1 MSGTDARTVPAPSRT
16 GLSIYTLATR
26 LMRPVA
32 PLLLRAR
39 LKRGK
44 EEATRLGE
52 RYGIASKPRPEGQ
65 LVWFHAA
72 SIGESLS
79 ILTLI
84 RRLIDEVPGL
94 NVLVTTGTVTSA
106 QLLAQRLPKEA
117 FHQFVPLDH
126 PAFCARFLDHWKPDL
141 AVWVESE
148 FWPNLIAETDRRRI
162 PLALVNGRIT
172 EKSFQSWQRMRGMIA
187 YLVGRFSVVLA
198 QSAASAERLEALGA
212 AHAGLPGN
220 LKHDAPAPSADPED
234 LVLLQQALGKRP
246 VWVATNTHEGEEEAA
261 AQAHLSLSKTRPDLL
276 TIIVLRHPARGPQV
290 AATLS
295 SMGLSTVTRSS
306 GALPSPDTQV
316 YLVDTLGE
324 VGLFY
329 RLSNL
334 VFVGG
339 SFAEM
344 GGHNPFEAA
353 RLGCALLAGPSDFNF
368 QEAYAALEKGGGM
381 LRVQNADTLTQSL
394 AALLDD
400 NEKRMMMG
408 DAAKRIA
415 SEDSGATERT
425 LAALLRF
432 LAPTNAET

>member
-1 MSGTDARTVPAPSRT
+1 MDARTVPAPSRT
-16 GLSIYTLATR
+16 GLIVYSIVTR
-26 LMRPVA
+26 IMRPIA

-44 EEATRLGE
+44 EDASRLGE
-52 RYGIASKPRPEGQ
+52 RYGVASIPRPDGQ

-84 RRLIDEVPGL
+84 RRLIDEVPGVR
-94 NVLVTTGTVTSA
+94 VLVTTGTVTSA
-106 QLLAQRLPKEA
+106 ELLSKRLPKEA

-172 EKSFQSWQRMRGMIA
+172 EKSFQSWQKMRGMIA
-187 YLVGRFSVVLA
+187 DLIGRFSVVMA

-212 AHAGLPGN
+212 AQASLPGN
-220 LKHDAPAPSADPED
+220 LKHDAPPPSADPD
-234 LVLLQQALGKRP
+234 ALAILQQALGKRP
-246 VWVATNTHEGEEEAA
+246 VWIATNTHEGEEEAA
-261 AQAHLSLSKTRPDLL
+261 AQAHLSLSETRPGLL

-290 AATLS
+290 AEMIS
-295 SMGLSTVTRSS
+295 GLGLTVATRSS
-306 GALPSPDTQV
+306 GAVPTPDTQI

-334 VFVGG
+334 VFIGG
-339 SFAEM
+339 TFADM

-353 RLGCALLAGPSDFNF
+353 RLGCALVAGPSEFNF
-368 QEAYAALEKGGGM
+368 QEAYASLEKGGGM
-381 LRVQNADTLTQSL
+381 LRVSNDEALTQSI
-394 AALLDD
+394 AALLDND
-400 NEKRMMMG
+400 EKRMMMG
-408 DAAKRIA
+408 DAARRIA

-425 LAALLRF
+425 LAALLHF
-432 LAPTNAET
+432 LAPKAQT

>member
-1 MSGTDARTVPAPSRT
+1 MSGTDAKTVPAPSRT
-16 GLSIYTLATR
+16 GLAVYALVTR
-26 LMRPVA
+26 LLRPVA

-44 EEATRLGE
+44 EDAARLGE
-52 RYGIASKPRPEGQ
+52 RYGIASRPRPEGN

-84 RRLIDEVPGL
+84 RRLIDEVPGV
-94 NVLVTTGTVTSA
+94 NVLVTTGTLTSA
-106 QLLAQRLPKEA
+106 ELLSQRLPKEA

-162 PLALVNGRIT
+162 PLALINGRIT
-172 EKSFQSWQRMRGMIA
+172 EKSFQSWQRAPGMIA
-187 YLVGRFSVVLA
+187 DLVGRFSVILA
-198 QSAASAERLEALGA
+198 QSAASADRLEALGA
-212 AHAGLPGN
+212 AYTELPGN
-220 LKHDAPAPSADPED
+220 LKHDAPAPSADPHA
-234 LVLLQQALGKRP
+234 LGALQHAIGKRP

-261 AQAHLSLSKTRPDLL
+261 AQAHLSLAQTRPDLL
-276 TIIVLRHPARGPQV
+276 TIILLRHPARGPQL
-290 AATLS
+290 AKTLS
-295 SMGLSTVTRSS
+295 GMGLSVMTRSS
-306 GALPSPDTQV
+306 GDVPAAHTQI

-339 SFAEM
+339 TFAEM
-344 GGHNPFEAA
+344 GGHNPFEPA
-353 RLGCALLAGPSDFNF
+353 RLGCALIAGPSDFNF
-368 QEAYAALEKGGGM
+368 QEAYAVLEEGGGM
-381 LRVQNADTLTQSL
+381 LRVLDANAMTQTI

-400 NEKRMMMG
+400 TEKRMMMG
-408 DAAKRIA
+408 EAARRIA

-425 LAALLRF
+425 LAALLRL
-432 LAPTNAET
+432 LAPKQKT

>member
-1 MSGTDARTVPAPSRT
+1 MSGTDARTAPAPSRT
-16 GLSIYTLATR
+16 GLAVYTLATR
-26 LMRPVA
+26 LLRPVV

-44 EEATRLGE
+44 EDASRLGE
-52 RYGIASKPRPEGQ
+52 RYGIASKPRPEGK

-84 RRLIDEVPGL
+84 KRLIDEVPGL
-94 NVLVTTGTVTSA
+94 NVLVTTGTLTSA
-106 QLLAQRLPKEA
+106 DLLAQRLPKEA

-148 FWPNLIAETDRRRI
+148 FWPNLVAETDRRRI

-172 EKSFQSWQRMRGMIA
+172 EKSFQSWQKARGMIA
-187 YLVGRFSVVLA
+187 DLISRFSIVLA
-198 QSAASAERLEALGA
+198 QSAASADRLEALGA
-212 AHAGLPGN
+212 VNVGLPGN
-220 LKHDAPAPSADPED
+220 LKHDAPAPSADPHA
-234 LVLLQQALGKRP
+234 LALLQQALGKRP
-246 VWVATNTHEGEEEAA
+246 TWVATNTHEGEEAA
-261 AQAHLSLSKTRPDLL
+261 AAHTHLSLSRDHPDLL
-276 TIIVLRHPARGPQV
+276 TIIVLRHPARGPQI
-290 AATLS
+290 AQMLS
-295 SMGLSTVTRSS
+295 AMGLTVATRSS
-306 GALPSPDTQV
+306 GDVPAPDTQI
-316 YLVDTLGE
+316 YIVDTLGE

-339 SFAEM
+339 TFAEM

-353 RLGCALLAGPSDFNF
+353 RLGCALIAGPSDFNF
-368 QEAYAALEKGGGM
+368 QEAYASLEKGGGM
-381 LRVQNADTLTQSL
+381 LRVANEDTLTQSV

-400 NEKRMMMG
+400 DERRMMMG

-425 LAALLRF
+425 LAALLRL
-432 LAPTNAET
+432 LAPKPET